1 LRKLINLIK
10 RNPTQPSLILKA
22 EQAYSL
28 VIINKYTFLCLQTMV
43 ININLTPQEIQS
55 LYQASAVTGLSV
67 DELIHNAIL
76 NVIEASINPQPK
88 TFNPENVV
96 KHQVYKPGV
105 DPYAPVFEESDWEML
120 TDSSTMP

>member
-1 LRKLINLIK
+1 
-10 RNPTQPSLILKA
+10 
-22 EQAYSL
+22 
-28 VIINKYTFLCLQTMV
+28 MV
-43 ININLTPQEIQS
+43 ININLTPEEIQY
-55 LYQASAVTGLSV
+55 LYQASAVTGLDV

-76 NVIEASINPQPK
+76 NIIKTSINPQPK
-88 TFNPENVV
+88 TVNHENII